1 MSVPIPESG
10 RMSAQTLHLAD
21 KLDIA
26 PPALRELFAAFQ
38 QDTGQAPSSSVA
50 AAGASAVA
58 SSAAPRSFSVADAL
72 FMLHVARKEAVDQS
86 LEVAVD
92 HMKGKLEQQQQ
103 LNAMVQSWS
112 ARVEEGN
119 GDRVRL
125 TEAEV
130 ELLRATGYA
139 LTTDPND
146 AKSPIHQADINSA
159 SHDTAYFVRAG
170 KLDDAKKSIT
180 DHVSNLSA
188 TNEIA
193 MLSVQR
199 LMNQANEA
207 SQAAS
212 ALLKSGHDVAMSI
225 IRNIA

>member
-1 MSVPIPESG
+1 MASQVSPSPRFPSQGTTTAPEGVQS
-10 RMSAQTLHLAD
+10 LH
-21 KLDIA
+21 
-26 PPALRELFAAFQ
+26 
-38 QDTGQAPSSSVA
+38 A
-50 AAGASAVA
+50 AAMQDLSRAAQQTTASGGTERVASAA
-58 SSAAPRSFSVADAL
+58 TRSFSVADAL

-92 HMKGKLEQQQQ
+92 HMKAKLEQQQQ

-112 ARVEEGN
+112 GRVETGN

-130 ELLRATGYA
+130 DLLRATGYA
-139 LTTDPND
+139 LTTDPAD

-170 KLDDAKKSIT
+170 KLDDAKASIT
-180 DHVSNLSA
+180 AHVSSLSA